1 LARSGKW
8 AASGLTAILPLVTVA
23 VITAGCSSDNESD
36 KADGSADGTK
46 STEADPTTT
55 TTRPVEDDIVA
66 RYEAFWEARFAA
78 NSPPNPD
85 DLALQEYA
93 TGEALVQ
100 VVAEAEAN
108 RTAGVEFRRRDD
120 PSGFQ
125 RVEVLEVSG
134 DTAVVQEC
142 VVDDALLIRTADGA
156 VLNDAIGSHN
166 MRGEMRRVDGEWR
179 LARSDVVQR
188 WDGEAGCVLAP

>member
-1 LARSGKW
+1 V
-8 AASGLTAILPLVTVA
+8 AILPLLAAA
-23 VITAGCSSDNESD
+23 VITAGCSSDSESD

-46 STEADPTTT
+46 SAEADRTTT
-55 TTRPVEDDIVA
+55 TTLPVEDDIVA
-66 RYEAFWEARFAA
+66 RYQAFWEARFAA
-78 NSPPNPD
+78 NSPPDPD
-85 DLALQEYA
+85 DAALPEYA
-93 TGEALVQ
+93 TGDALVQ

-108 RTAGVEFRRRDD
+108 RAAGVEFRRRDE

-142 VVDDALLIRTADGA
+142 VVDDGLVVRSSDGTI
-156 VLNDAIGSHN
+156 VNDAIASHN
-166 MRGEMRRVDGEWR
+166 MRGEMQRVDGEWR
-179 LARSDVVQR
+179 LARSDLVQR